1 MGSRSKLSWDQRC
14 SGQNFCDQSWFQVK
28 VVMRSKLLRTKNIW
42 PKLLWDQKKSDQSWS
57 DQTFRLKVDYNH
69 FWLFWPRKGHNS
81 PFHPRVWG
89 GHKSD
94 KKLIGHRFHAFLGG
108 LNPNFWRFLAFLG
121 KFWWILTPKSH
132 NRPFWPRVWGG
143 HKSNKNR
150 FNTRVKSWVFGHPG
164 HRVVTGKGFSGNGL
178 KMILGVRRFSWYKK
192 IRVSTLLW
200 GSFWPPKEKYIYWA
214 AQKFCPNFFNFFYIF
229 EKLMNWALIF
239 GFGFEPY
246 LDYYWP
252 QGHSKN
258 G

>member
-1 MGSRSKLSWDQRC
+1 MHFWMG
-14 SGQNFCDQSWFQVK
+14 
-28 VVMRSKLLRTKNIW
+28 KN
-42 PKLLWDQKKSDQSWS
+42 LV
-57 DQTFRLKVDYNH
+57 FGV
-69 FWLFWPRKGHNS
+69 FWLFLAILTPKRSQFAIS
-81 PFHPRVWG
+81 PPGLG

-132 NRPFWPRVWGG
+132 NRLFWPRVWGG

-192 IRVSTLLW
+192 IRVSSLLW

-252 QGHSKN
+252 HGHSKN